1 LLDTVVCAIIK
12 VFPRFG
18 IIASIPQEWTAGFA
32 NLLEASVWV
41 GGFVQWYN
49 HEHRHSAINFVTP
62 VQRHAGEDHTLLEKR
77 VAIYKAAKEQHPER
91 WSGEIRNWQRI
102 NIVHLNPEKQID
114 VKELQTE
121 RKKAA

>member
-62 VQRHAGEDHTLLEKR
+62 VQRHAGEDHT
-77 VAIYKAAKEQHPER
+77 Y
-91 WSGEIRNWQRI
+91 
-102 NIVHLNPEKQID
+102 
-114 VKELQTE
+114 
-121 RKKAA
+121 